1 MEIKSS
7 YYDKYYNLIINN
19 VVNDLKDNSN
29 LLLIVK
35 NEFNLLQNI
44 EFIIK
49 KKNIKITIV
58 NDTIYNKE
66 FKNNMINSIQLFDKE
81 SYINIF
87 NGLDEIIYLNN
98 NKNIDDNIDHNVD
111 DNINHNIDDN
121 IDDNNDNNDNNNNND
136 NDSNTILFN
145 NIIIFHINS
154 IDHLKDKLNLLESI
168 TDKNSKLYIYT
179 SLSNES
185 LNRIK
190 YKNIIR
196 NSIIK
201 YTHHKMGN
209 VLQYESLLTF
219 IDEYKIYKINS
230 LKIYKKTNYI
240 LYGDNI
246 VYEIILVKNA
256 FNL

>member
-7 YYDKYYNLIINN
+7 YYDRYYNLIINN
-19 VVNDLKDNSN
+19 IVNDLSDNSN

-49 KKNIKITIV
+49 KKNIKITIA
-58 NDTIYNKE
+58 NDTISNKE
-66 FKNNMINSIQLFDKE
+66 FKNNMLNSIQLFDKE
-81 SYINIF
+81 SNINIY
-87 NGLDEIIYLNN
+87 NEIDELMHLN
-98 NKNIDDNIDHNVD
+98 KKDDS
-111 DNINHNIDDN
+111 
-121 IDDNNDNNDNNNNND
+121 
-136 NDSNTILFN
+136 NDSIPCETILFN

-168 TDKNSKLYIYT
+168 SDKYTKLYIYT
-179 SLSNES
+179 SLSNEKV
-185 LNRIK
+185 NKIK

-196 NSIIK
+196 NSITK
-201 YTHHKMGN
+201 YTNHKMGN

-246 VYEIILVKNA
+246 VYEIILVKNT
-256 FNL
+256 F

>member
-19 VVNDLKDNSN
+19 IVNDLNENSN

-35 NEFNLLQNI
+35 NEFILLQNI

-58 NDTIYNKE
+58 NDTISNKE
-66 FKNNMINSIQLFDKE
+66 FKNNMLNNIQLFDKE
-81 SYINIF
+81 SHINIY
-87 NGLDEIIYLNN
+87 NGIDELIYLN
-98 NKNIDDNIDHNVD
+98 KKDYDDNIIYNS
-111 DNINHNIDDN
+111 
-121 IDDNNDNNDNNNNND
+121 
-136 NDSNTILFN
+136 NDSTLRECILFN

-154 IDHLKDKLNLLESI
+154 IDHLKDNLNLLESF
-168 TDKNSKLYIYT
+168 TDKDSKLYIYT

-185 LNRIK
+185 LNKIK

-209 VLQYESLLTF
+209 VLQYELLLTF

>member
-19 VVNDLKDNSN
+19 VVNDLSDNSN
-29 LLLIVK
+29 LLLVVK
-35 NEFNLLQNI
+35 NEFILLQNI

-58 NDTIYNKE
+58 NDTISNKE

-81 SYINIF
+81 SHINIY
-87 NGLDEIIYLNN
+87 NGLDELIHLN
-98 NKNIDDNIDHNVD
+98 KKDDS
-111 DNINHNIDDN
+111 
-121 IDDNNDNNDNNNNND
+121 
-136 NDSNTILFN
+136 NDSIPCESILFN

-201 YTHHKMGN
+201 YTNHKMGN

>member
-19 VVNDLKDNSN
+19 IVNDLKDNSN

-49 KKNIKITIV
+49 KKNIKITII
-58 NDTIYNKE
+58 NDTISNKE
-66 FKNNMINSIQLFDKE
+66 FKNNMINNIQLFDKE
-81 SYINIF
+81 SHINIY
-87 NGLDEIIYLNN
+87 NGLDEFMHLN
-98 NKNIDDNIDHNVD
+98 KK
-111 DNINHNIDDN
+111 
-121 IDDNNDNNDNNNNND
+121 DNNNNLNY
-136 NDSNTILFN
+136 DSNDRTLCNSILFN

-154 IDHLKDKLNLLESI
+154 IDHLKNNLDLLESI

-201 YTHHKMGN
+201 YTSHKMGN

-256 FNL
+256 FNI

>member
-19 VVNDLKDNSN
+19 IVNDLSDNSN

-49 KKNIKITIV
+49 KNNIKITIV
-58 NDTIYNKE
+58 NDTISNKE

-81 SYINIF
+81 SNINIY
-87 NGLDEIIYLNN
+87 NGIDELIHLN
-98 NKNIDDNIDHNVD
+98 KK
-111 DNINHNIDDN
+111 
-121 IDDNNDNNDNNNNND
+121 DNND
-136 NDSNTILFN
+136 DSNDRTLCDSILFN
-145 NIIIFHINS
+145 RIIIFHINS
-154 IDHLKDKLNLLESI
+154 IDHLKNNLNLLESI
-168 TDKNSKLYIYT
+168 TDKYTKLYIYT
-179 SLSNES
+179 SLSNEKV
-185 LNRIK
+185 NKIK

-196 NSIIK
+196 NSITK
-201 YTHHKMGN
+201 YTNHKMGN
-209 VLQYESLLTF
+209 VLQYELLLTF
-219 IDEYKIYKINS
+219 IDEYKIYTINS

-246 VYEIILVKNA
+246 VYEIILVKNS

>member
-19 VVNDLKDNSN
+19 IINDLSDNSN

-58 NDTIYNKE
+58 NDTISNKE
-66 FKNNMINSIQLFDKE
+66 FKNNMLNSIQLFDKE
-81 SYINIF
+81 SHINIY
-87 NGLDEIIYLNN
+87 NEIDELMHLN
-98 NKNIDDNIDHNVD
+98 KKDDS
-111 DNINHNIDDN
+111 
-121 IDDNNDNNDNNNNND
+121 
-136 NDSNTILFN
+136 NDSIPCETILFN

-168 TDKNSKLYIYT
+168 SDKYTKLYIYT
-179 SLSNES
+179 SLSNEKV
-185 LNRIK
+185 NKIK

-196 NSIIK
+196 NSITK
-201 YTHHKMGN
+201 YTNHKMGN

-246 VYEIILVKNA
+246 VYEIILVKNT
-256 FNL
+256 F

>member
-7 YYDKYYNLIINN
+7 YYDNYYNLIINN
-19 VVNDLKDNSN
+19 IINNLSDNSN

-35 NEFNLLQNI
+35 NEFILLQNI

-58 NDTIYNKE
+58 NDTIINKE

-81 SYINIF
+81 SHVNIY
-87 NGLDEIIYLNN
+87 NGIDELIHLN
-98 NKNIDDNIDHNVD
+98 KK
-111 DNINHNIDDN
+111 
-121 IDDNNDNNDNNNNND
+121 DNNDDSNYDS
-136 NDSNTILFN
+136 NDSTLIESILFN

-154 IDHLKDKLNLLESI
+154 IDHLKDNLNLLESI
-168 TDKNSKLYIYT
+168 IDKDSKLYIYT
-179 SLSNES
+179 SLSNEKV
-185 LNRIK
+185 NKIK

-196 NSIIK
+196 NSITK
-201 YTHHKMGN
+201 YTNHKMGN

-219 IDEYKIYKINS
+219 IDEYKIYNIKS

-246 VYEIILVKNA
+246 VYEIILVKNT
-256 FNL
+256 FNM

>member
-19 VVNDLKDNSN
+19 IINNLNDNSN

-58 NDTIYNKE
+58 NDNVSNKE
-66 FKNNMINSIQLFDKE
+66 FKNNMLNNIQLFDKE
-81 SYINIF
+81 SHINIY
-87 NGLDEIIYLNN
+87 NDIDELIHLN
-98 NKNIDDNIDHNVD
+98 KK
-111 DNINHNIDDN
+111 
-121 IDDNNDNNDNNNNND
+121 DNNDNLNYDS
-136 NDSNTILFN
+136 NDSTLSESILFN
-145 NIIIFHINS
+145 NIVMFHINS
-154 IDHLKDKLNLLESI
+154 IYHLKDNLNLLELI
-168 TDKNSKLYIYT
+168 IDKDSKLYIYA

-185 LNRIK
+185 FNRIK

-201 YTHHKMGN
+201 YTNHKIGN
-209 VLQYESLLTF
+209 VLQYESFLTF
-219 IDEYKIYKINS
+219 INDYKIYKINS

-246 VYEIILVKNA
+246 VYEIILVKNV

>member
-7 YYDKYYNLIINN
+7 YYNKYYNLIINN
-19 VVNDLKDNSN
+19 VVNDLSDNSN
-29 LLLIVK
+29 LLLVVK
-35 NEFNLLQNI
+35 NEFILLQNI

-66 FKNNMINSIQLFDKE
+66 FKNNMLNNIQLFDKE
-81 SYINIF
+81 SHINIY
-87 NGLDEIIYLNN
+87 NGIDELIYLN
-98 NKNIDDNIDHNVD
+98 KKDDS
-111 DNINHNIDDN
+111 
-121 IDDNNDNNDNNNNND
+121 
-136 NDSNTILFN
+136 NDSIPCKTILFN

-201 YTHHKMGN
+201 YTNHKMGN

>member
-19 VVNDLKDNSN
+19 IVNDLKDNSN
-29 LLLIVK
+29 LLLVVK

-66 FKNNMINSIQLFDKE
+66 FKNNMLNNIQLFDKE
-81 SYINIF
+81 SHINIY
-87 NGLDEIIYLNN
+87 NGIDELIYLN
-98 NKNIDDNIDHNVD
+98 KKDDS
-111 DNINHNIDDN
+111 
-121 IDDNNDNNDNNNNND
+121 NDN
-136 NDSNTILFN
+136 TLCECILFN

-154 IDHLKDKLNLLESI
+154 IDHLKDNLNLLESF

-201 YTHHKMGN
+201 YTNHKMGN
-209 VLQYESLLTF
+209 VIQYESLLTF

>member
-19 VVNDLKDNSN
+19 IVNDLSDNSN

-49 KKNIKITIV
+49 KNNIKITIV
-58 NDTIYNKE
+58 NDTISNKE

-81 SYINIF
+81 SNINIY
-87 NGLDEIIYLNN
+87 NGIDELIHLN
-98 NKNIDDNIDHNVD
+98 KK
-111 DNINHNIDDN
+111 
-121 IDDNNDNNDNNNNND
+121 DNND
-136 NDSNTILFN
+136 DSNDRTLCDSILFN
-145 NIIIFHINS
+145 RIIIFHINS
-154 IDHLKDKLNLLESI
+154 IDHLKNNLNLLESI
-168 TDKNSKLYIYT
+168 TDKYTKLYIYT
-179 SLSNES
+179 SLSNEKV
-185 LNRIK
+185 NKIK

-196 NSIIK
+196 NSITK
-201 YTHHKMGN
+201 YTNHKMGN

-219 IDEYKIYKINS
+219 IDEYKIYTINS

-246 VYEIILVKNA
+246 VYEIILVKNS